1 MPHLSWSRKAL
12 LDVQRV
18 HRFLA
23 VKDRAAAN
31 RAVAA
36 IRRGV
41 LPLSNFPNLGQAAPE
56 LGPSYRRWIVRF
68 GSHGYVLIYRIDQ
81 DALTLLSL
89 HHQKE
94 LQTPDGP

>member
-1 MPHLSWSRKAL
+1 MPHLIWSRRAL

-18 HRFLA
+18 YRFLA
-23 VKDRAAAN
+23 VKDGPAAD

-41 LPLSNFPNLGQAAPE
+41 RPLANFPNLGQVAPE
-56 LGPSYRRWIVRF
+56 LGPRYRRWIVRF
-68 GSHGYVLIYRIDQ
+68 GSHGYMLIYRVVTNTV
-81 DALTLLSL
+81 TLLSL

>member
-1 MPHLSWSRKAL
+1 MPHLIWSRTAL

-18 HRFLA
+18 YRFLA
-23 VKDRAAAN
+23 VKDRRAAD

-41 LPLSNFPNLGQAAPE
+41 RPLANFPNLGRVAPE
-56 LGPSYRRWIVRF
+56 LGPQYRRWFVRF
-68 GSHGYVLIYRIDQ
+68 GSHGYVLIYRVDKNSV
-81 DALTLLSL
+81 TLLSL

-94 LQTPDGP
+94 LQMPDGP